1 MSKAF
6 FSHKKEDSTRILS
19 DLAPVIMTPRM
30 ISAAAT
36 VSSRSRGAFTSIKSG
51 PRMDF
56 ATLGRA
62 PLRLTLGNRRR
73 VTSRD
78 LQVAEATQELLV
90 ADVPEPDGVA
100 SDVSL
105 LRGFNATIPSSEKNR
120 TRRRQLRHV
129 DLPKVGLRKLGMQA
143 RAMLEDDGEDGHS
156 VVSEDDVVVV
166 DQRRR
171 KGKRKAR
178 ESLSTTKMLG
188 KDELTRQAH
197 EIIGDKEN
205 LHVRQNLVQ
214 NEISEVEN
222 KIKALDLIRDQLERD
237 LLKIQEDELELDAE
251 LQGIQERLEFEE
263 ATPKHH
269 KVVAPQAHHVPPSRR
284 RKGPVFLPSEHDELP
299 PAIAFMTLEGHLTP
313 ITALDFS
320 EPYGTLVT
328 SSQDDPQPRVW
339 DLMTASEIGRLRGH
353 RGGVKCIQVE
363 DNLCLTGSEDGSV
376 RLWDLRLVDDDWE
389 KDGLT
394 NVTEEDSSS
403 YHDGELIEKPDY
415 TRSAT
420 VSEAGTDSDGGPC
433 VRTFD
438 GHTKPVTTLYFEDEC
453 LVTGASD
460 KTLRQWDLTTGQCVL
475 TMDILWAISHSQ
487 VTPLGN
493 QLPLSGAAAATGTF
507 AVPTPPYADGSWD
520 MYQDFVGGVQFWGY
534 GLVSGSGDGA
544 VRMWDMRTGQA
555 HRTLFGHTGPITCL
569 QFDEVHIVSGSLD
582 KSIRIWDVRSG
593 GVFETLKYD
602 HGVTA
607 LQFDTRKIVAA
618 TGENGVKIYN
628 RTTMQHSTLRTNG
641 HTRPVD
647 RLRYMDRYLASGGR
661 DSTVKI
667 WTL

>member
-1 MSKAF
+1 
-6 FSHKKEDSTRILS
+6 
-19 DLAPVIMTPRM
+19 MTPRM
-30 ISAAAT
+30 ITAT
-36 VSSRSRGAFTSIKSG
+36 VSSRARGAISAKTVSK
-51 PRMDF
+51 MNF
-56 ATLGRA
+56 ASLGRA
-62 PLRLTLGNRRR
+62 PLRLTGSLNGRR

-78 LQVAEATQELLV
+78 LQVAEATQELLG

-105 LRGFNATIPSSEKNR
+105 FPPRKTAQGGG
-120 TRRRQLRHV
+120 QLRNV
-129 DLPKVGLRKLGMQA
+129 DVPKVGLRKMGLHA
-143 RAMLEDDGEDGHS
+143 RGMLEDEAEDAHS
-156 VVSEDDVVVV
+156 VISEDDVVLV
-166 DQRRR
+166 DQTRPR
-171 KGKRKAR
+171 GKRRPRA
-178 ESLSTTKMLG
+178 SLSTTKILG
-188 KDELTRQAH
+188 KDELTRQAQ
-197 EIIGDKEN
+197 EIAADKEN
-205 LHVRQNLVQ
+205 MHVRRSLIQS
-214 NEISEVEN
+214 EISEVEN
-222 KIKALDLIRDQLERD
+222 KIKALDLIREQLDRD
-237 LLKIQEDELELDAE
+237 LLRIQEDELELDAE
-251 LQGIQERLEFEE
+251 LQGIQERLEFEQP
-263 ATPKHH
+263 TSKHH
-269 KVVAPQAHHVPPSRR
+269 KSTFNTLPSRR

-299 PAIAFMTLEGHLTP
+299 PAMAFMTLEGHSTP

-320 EPYGTLVT
+320 EPYGTLV
-328 SSQDDPQPRVW
+328 SSSLDDPQPRVW
-339 DLMTASEIGRLRGH
+339 DLMTGSEIGRLRGH
-353 RGGVKCIQVE
+353 RGGVKCVQVE
-363 DNLCLTGSEDGSV
+363 DNLCLTGSEDGSI

-389 KDGLT
+389 RGGLSD
-394 NVTEEDSSS
+394 VLEEGSTT
-403 YHDGELIEKPDY
+403 YHDGELIERSDY
-415 TRSAT
+415 TKSGTA
-420 VSEAGTDSDGGPC
+420 SEAGTDYEGPC

-438 GHTKPVTTLYFEDEC
+438 GHSKAVSALYFEDEC

-487 VTPLGN
+487 VAPPGS
-493 QLPLSGAAAATGTF
+493 QLPFSGAAAGTGTF

-520 MYQDFVGGVQFWGY
+520 MYQDFVGAVQFWGY

-555 HRTLFGHTGPITCL
+555 HRTLLGHTGPITCL
-569 QFDEVHIVSGSLD
+569 QFDEIHIASGSLD

-661 DSTVKI
+661 DSTMKI